1 MEERKEAASFLE
13 GSERLS
19 WSSSLPILPVFV
31 ACTTPTLSISPSLI
45 VSHTR
50 LLSFNVIFF
59 LSPSHVPSSPSL
71 LPPFFLSFFLPPY
84 VTSLDFPLLFCLR
97 VFLLFHFNF
106 HLTSPFFFSPAPS
119 LSVFQIY
126 PLLFSVLILPCLL
139 PGVNLSI
146 FLFLSLLLLCRGAR
160 LARTNFR
167 LITAIT
173 SINERGLSS

>member
-19 WSSSLPILPVFV
+19 WSSSLSILPVFV

-84 VTSLDFPLLFCLR
+84 VTPLDFPLLFCLR

-106 HLTSPFFFSPAPS
+106 HLTSPFF
-119 LSVFQIY
+119 QIY
-126 PLLFSVLILPCLL
+126 PLLFSFLILPCLL

-146 FLFLSLLLLCRGAR
+146 FLFLSLLLLCRGAQ

>member
-19 WSSSLPILPVFV
+19 WSSSLSILPVFV

-59 LSPSHVPSSPSL
+59 PSPSHVPSSPSL

-84 VTSLDFPLLFCLR
+84 VTPLDFPLLFCLR

-106 HLTSPFFFSPAPS
+106 HLTSPFFFFPGSISLCLPNLPSFVLVSYPPLSFTWRQSLHLPLSLSPPTLPWSPARPYQ
-119 LSVFQIY
+119 L
-126 PLLFSVLILPCLL
+126 
-139 PGVNLSI
+139 
-146 FLFLSLLLLCRGAR
+146 
-160 LARTNFR
+160 
-167 LITAIT
+167 
-173 SINERGLSS
+173 